1 MAGSEK
7 ARVQNFIVDHT
18 RTRWSPLMHKLEMC
32 PTLACIAGNIPTRKL
47 SGWTFSDENYTAR
60 SKEVRLCLRGLIGQG
75 AYLAAQESEEQL
87 PALRDF
93 ICYLAAFWP
102 EDPDA
107 DPVEA
112 EREYGA
118 LFDKAISDARSHGSA
133 PELSESRQE
142 NILIGLED
150 YLIDMASQFQRID
163 QEALD
168 GGLAACESVAAGL
181 RQAWGGGRQAQEQMP
196 VQPSGPVL
204 EGGMVLG

>member
-1 MAGSEK
+1 MRNGKSEK
-7 ARVQNFIVDHT
+7 TRVQNFILDRR
-18 RTRWSPLMHKLEMC
+18 RTGWSPLTRKLEMC
-32 PTLACIAGNIPTRKL
+32 PTLACIAGNIPTRKRT
-47 SGWTFSDENYTAR
+47 GWTFSDENYAAR
-60 SKEVRLCLRGLIGQG
+60 AKEVRLCLHGLIGQG
-75 AYLAAQESEEQL
+75 AYLAARGNEEQL

-112 EREYGA
+112 EKEFGA
-118 LFDKAISDARSHGSA
+118 MFDKAVSDAQSQGSA

-150 YLIDMASQFQRID
+150 YLIDMASQFQEIN

-168 GGLAACESVAAGL
+168 SGLAACESVAAGL
-181 RQAWGGGRQAQEQMP
+181 RQAWGGVQQEQAAEP
-196 VQPSGPVL
+196 PSGPVL
-204 EGGMVLG
+204 GGGMTLG